1 MRYYLVV
8 SLAVLLLL
16 PAAAR
21 ADGDPA
27 SDVLYFTDVFTSF
40 QETNKPLIAKLQQA
54 TDVARAQGRPIK
66 VAAIWNEFDLGAVP
80 QLFNK
85 PTTYARFLAS
95 ELSGI
100 LTGPLVI
107 AMPSGFGVYVKEEDK
122 IPGLQRVLS
131 HVPVHAG
138 TVDELTK
145 TATAGVN
152 ALRDS
157 LTPKTGDQRAP
168 TTRALATSAK
178 LGKKAKLRF
187 RVSDNSGKARALVR
201 VYGTRFALYANLG
214 MPMRTVGARGSVQSV
229 GWRVP
234 RTLVPGKYRFC
245 VLATD
250 KAGNASKTSCAKL
263 LLKKP

>member
-1 MRYYLVV
+1 MRYYLVALV
-8 SLAVLLLL
+8 ALLLL
-16 PAAAR
+16 PAVAR

-27 SDVLYFTDVFTSF
+27 SDVLYFADYFVSYDETSR
-40 QETNKPLIAKLQQA
+40 PLIADLQHA
-54 TDVARAQGRPIK
+54 TDVARAQGKPIK
-66 VAAIWNEFDLGAVP
+66 VAVIWTQTDMGAVP
-80 QLFNK
+80 SLYNK
-85 PTTYARFLAS
+85 PRTYAKFLAA
-95 ELSGI
+95 ELAGV

-107 AMPSGFGVYVKEEDK
+107 VMPAGFGVYVKEEDK
-122 IPGLQRVLS
+122 IPELQQVLS
-131 HVPVHAG
+131 QVPVHAG
-138 TVDELTK
+138 TVHELTE

-152 ALRDS
+152 KLRQS
-157 LTPKTGDQRAP
+157 LTQPSGDKRAP
-168 TTRALATSAK
+168 TARALAMSAK

-201 VYGTRFALYANLG
+201 VYGPRYALFASLT
-214 MPMRTVGARGSVQSV
+214 MPLRTVGARGSVQSV

-263 LLKKP
+263 VLKKR